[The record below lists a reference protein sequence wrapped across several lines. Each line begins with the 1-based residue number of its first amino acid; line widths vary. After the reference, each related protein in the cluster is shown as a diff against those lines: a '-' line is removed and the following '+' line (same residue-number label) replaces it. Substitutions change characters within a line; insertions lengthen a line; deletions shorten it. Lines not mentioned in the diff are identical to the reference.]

1 MNRQEQMDMLKQ
13 EYQQIEVPEEA
24 LTRLQAGIHKAKQE
38 QSAKKPVRGRHLAQ
52 WAATAAVLTLVA
64 VPNISPRAAVAM
76 SDIPVLK
83 QVVQIVT
90 LHKYE
95 QADDSGNYLAHVETP
110 QLEAQGDAKL
120 QSNVGEINGQ
130 VQTYA
135 NQMIAQF
142 EQEMEQQGGVY
153 GLDIDYT
160 VVTDTDQW
168 FALEVNTVETMAS
181 GVQSLKYYNLN
192 KETGA
197 YMQLAD
203 LFPQDVDYV
212 AAISAQIKEQMLQ
225 RMAEDENQVYF
236 INSDMPETDFKQIAA
251 DQSFYIN
258 QQGQL
263 VISFDEYEVAPGSMG
278 APQFIVDMTALQ
290 KN

>member
-24 LTRLQAGIHKAKQE
+24 LTRLQAGIRKAKQE

-52 WAATAAVLTLVA
+52 WAAAAAVLTLVA
-64 VPNISPRAAVAM
+64 VPNISPQAAVAM

-83 QVVQIVT
+83 QVVEIVT
-90 LHKYE
+90 FHKYE

-120 QSNVGEINGQ
+120 QSSVGEINGQ
-130 VQTYA
+130 MQTYA

-153 GLDIDYT
+153 GLDIGYT

-168 FALEVNTVETMAS
+168 FALEVSTVETMAS
-181 GVQSLKYYNLN
+181 GAETLKYYNLN

-212 AAISAQIKEQMLQ
+212 AAISAQFKEQMLQ

-263 VISFDEYEVAPGSMG
+263 VIAFDEYEVAPGSMG

-290 KN
+290 K

>member
-24 LTRLQAGIHKAKQE
+24 LTRLQAGIRKAKQE

-52 WAATAAVLTLVA
+52 WAAAAAVLTLVA
-64 VPNISPRAAVAM
+64 VPNISPQAAVAM

-83 QVVQIVT
+83 QVVEIVT
-90 LHKYE
+90 FHKYE

-120 QSNVGEINGQ
+120 QSSVGEINGQ
-130 VQTYA
+130 MQTYA

-153 GLDIDYT
+153 GLDIGYT
-160 VVTDTDQW
+160 VVTDTDRW
-168 FALEVNTVETMAS
+168 FALEVSTIETMAS
-181 GVQSLKYYNLN
+181 GAKSLKYYNLN

-290 KN
+290 K

>member
-24 LTRLQAGIHKAKQE
+24 LTRLQAGIRKAKQE

-52 WAATAAVLTLVA
+52 WAAAAAVLTLVA
-64 VPNISPRAAVAM
+64 VPNISPQAAMAM

-83 QVVQIVT
+83 QVVEIVT
-90 LHKYE
+90 FHKYE

-120 QSNVGEINGQ
+120 QSSVGEINGQ
-130 VQTYA
+130 MQTYA

-153 GLDIDYT
+153 GLDIGYT
-160 VVTDTDQW
+160 IVTDTDQW
-168 FALEVNTVETMAS
+168 FTLEVSTVETMAS
-181 GVQSLKYYNLN
+181 GAKSLKYYNLN

-225 RMAEDENQVYF
+225 RMAEDEDQVYF

-263 VISFDEYEVAPGSMG
+263 VIAFDEYEVAPGSMG

-290 KN
+290 K

>member
-24 LTRLQAGIHKAKQE
+24 LTRLQAGIRKAKQE
-38 QSAKKPVRGRHLAQ
+38 QAAKKPVRGRHLAQ
-52 WAATAAVLTLVA
+52 WAAAAAVLTLVA

-110 QLEAQGDAKL
+110 QLKAQGDAKL

-278 APQFIVDMTALQ
+278 TPQFIVDMTALQ

>member
-13 EYQQIEVPEEA
+13 EYQQVEVPEEA
-24 LTRLQAGIHKAKQE
+24 LTRLQAGIRKAKQE

-52 WAATAAVLTLVA
+52 WAAAAAVLTLVA
-64 VPNISPRAAVAM
+64 VPNISPQAAVAM

-83 QVVQIVT
+83 QVVEIVT
-90 LHKYE
+90 FHNYE

-120 QSNVGEINGQ
+120 QSSVGEINGQ
-130 VQTYA
+130 MQTYA
-135 NQMIAQF
+135 NQMIARF

-153 GLDIDYT
+153 GLDIGDT

-168 FALEVNTVETMAS
+168 FALEVSTLETMAS
-181 GVQSLKYYNLN
+181 GVRTVRYYNLN

-225 RMAEDENQVYF
+225 RMAEDENQIYF

-263 VISFDEYEVAPGSMG
+263 VIAFDEYEIAPGSMG

>member
-24 LTRLQAGIHKAKQE
+24 LTRLQAGIRKAKQE

-52 WAATAAVLTLVA
+52 WAAAAAVLTLVA
-64 VPNISPRAAVAM
+64 VPNISPQAAVAM

-83 QVVQIVT
+83 QVVEIVT
-90 LHKYE
+90 FHKYE

-120 QSNVGEINGQ
+120 QSSVGEINGQ
-130 VQTYA
+130 MQTYA

-153 GLDIDYT
+153 GLDIGYT
-160 VVTDTDQW
+160 VVTDTDRW
-168 FALEVNTVETMAS
+168 FALEVSTIETMAS
-181 GVQSLKYYNLN
+181 GAKSLKYYNLN

-225 RMAEDENQVYF
+225 RMAEDEDQVYF

-290 KN
+290 K

>member
-24 LTRLQAGIHKAKQE
+24 LTRLQAGIRKAKQE
-38 QSAKKPVRGRHLAQ
+38 QSAKKPVRSRHLAQ
-52 WAATAAVLTLVA
+52 WAAAAAVLTLVA
-64 VPNISPRAAVAM
+64 VPNISPQAAVAM

-83 QVVQIVT
+83 QVVEIVT
-90 LHKYE
+90 FHKYE

-120 QSNVGEINGQ
+120 QSSVGEINGQ
-130 VQTYA
+130 MQTYA

-153 GLDIDYT
+153 GLDIGYT
-160 VVTDTDQW
+160 VVTDTDRW
-168 FALEVNTVETMAS
+168 FALEVSTIETMAS
-181 GVQSLKYYNLN
+181 GAKSLKYYNLN

-290 KN
+290 K